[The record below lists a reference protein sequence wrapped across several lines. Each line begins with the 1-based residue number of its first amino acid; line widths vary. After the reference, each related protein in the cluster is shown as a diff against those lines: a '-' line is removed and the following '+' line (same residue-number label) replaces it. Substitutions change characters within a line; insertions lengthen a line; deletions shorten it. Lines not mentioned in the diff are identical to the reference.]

1 MAEMTSRE
9 RFMAALR
16 GEPVDRLPV
25 ISVCQHATYEQMEKL
40 NSYWPD
46 ALYDANLMAKLAG
59 GGYSVLGYD
68 AVRVP
73 FCQTHEAEAFGAVLK
88 DGGKE
93 GLPSVKVH
101 PYKIGDTVDFPADFL
116 KRGRIPKLIEAVKI
130 LKDTLGDKV
139 IVMGG
144 IIGPFSIAGQ
154 ILEITSMLME
164 AYRKPQNIVQYVEA
178 GEQAGTM
185 LGKALIEAGADVIVI
200 EDMMASLD
208 MISPK
213 IYRELAQPY
222 EKKQVETFTVPTII
236 HICGKLD
243 NIIVDITRTGCA
255 AVSVEPVVNVPAAL
269 EKFRE
274 EGITTPLV
282 GAVDPVN
289 TLFQGDAERVKNE
302 TRECIAKGFSMISP
316 GCAVPPATKTENL
329 TAIVETVK
337 EAANK

>member
-1 MAEMTSRE
+1 MSEMTSRE

-46 ALYDANLMAKLAG
+46 ALNDAQLMATLAG
-59 GGYSVLGYD
+59 GGYSILGYD

-93 GLPSVKVH
+93 GLPSVKTH
-101 PYKIGDTVDFPADFL
+101 PYKIGDTVDFPDDFL
-116 KRGRIPKLIEAVKI
+116 KRGRIPKLLEAIRI
-130 LKDTLGDKV
+130 LKDTMGDKV
-139 IVMGG
+139 IIMGG

-164 AYRKPQNIVQYVEA
+164 AYKKPDNVIPYVEI
-178 GEQAGTM
+178 GEKSGTM
-185 LGKALIEAGADVIVI
+185 LGQAMIKAGADVIVV

-208 MISPK
+208 MISPP
-213 IYRELAQPY
+213 IYRQLVAPY
-222 EKKQVETFTVPTII
+222 EKKQVEALSVPTII

-243 NIIVDITRTGCA
+243 RIMVDIAKTGCA
-255 AVSVEPVVNVPAAL
+255 AISVEPVVDVVQAL
-269 EKFRE
+269 AKFKE
-274 EGITTPLV
+274 EGITTPVV

-289 TLFQGDAERVKNE
+289 TLFQGDVAKCKEE
-302 TRECIAKGFSMISP
+302 TKECIAKGFAMISP
-316 GCAVPPATKTENL
+316 GCAVPPATKTESL
-329 TAIVETVK
+329 TAIVEAVK
-337 EAANK
+337 EAAQ